1 MTIDSMKEMN
11 EKMNNKNKGKVFYG
25 NDCCEVRACSHI
37 NISKSELTEFVRLLQ
52 ALGQAIQAVFQN
64 PSQNNI
70 DNLIVALNNLQKFLN
85 CLDLSPAQ
93 KQIGNSII
101 ANLLTI
107 LRTTPFS
114 CGALYVELQSLL
126 NYLLYIAKLF
136 KVDCCTIDKLVRLI
150 TEIQTILVQ
159 YGSGCLGGG
168 GATGA
173 TGATGPQGPAGAQGA
188 TGPQG
193 PQGVQGPAGATGPQG
208 AQGPAGV
215 QGATGPQGPQGIQ
228 GPAGATGATGAQGA
242 QGPAGATGATGP
254 QGPQGIQGPAG
265 ATGATGPQGP
275 QGVQGPAGAT
285 GPQGAQGPAGATGAT
300 GPQGPQGI
308 QGPAGATGAQGAQ
321 GPAGATGATGPQ
333 GAQGPAGATGATG
346 ATGPAGTPI
355 PVTIAAIGNSNA
367 QTISPGMNIQF
378 NQVFEINNIDFNDT
392 TDTLTVLETGVYEI
406 SFSASTTFPG
416 SSPFGFG
423 ISFNGQ
429 PPTRNFST
437 NVIGSAVSFSTIV
450 TLQAGTTI
458 SVQPTAN
465 TISIPNTGDTTA
477 TLSVFRIY

>member
-1 MTIDSMKEMN
+1 
-11 EKMNNKNKGKVFYG
+11 MNNKNKGKVFYG

-70 DNLIVALNNLQKFLN
+70 DNLIAALNNLQKFLN

-93 KQIGNSII
+93 RQIGNSII

-136 KVDCCTIDKLVRLI
+136 KVDCCTTDKLVKLI
-150 TEIQTILVQ
+150 TEIQAILVQ

-173 TGATGPQGPAGAQGA
+173 TGATGPQGPAGATGA

-193 PQGVQGPAGATGPQG
+193 PAGAQGATGPQGPQG

-228 GPAGATGATGAQGA
+228 GPAGATGATGAQGPAGVQGATGA
-242 QGPAGATGATGP
+242 QGPAGAQGATGP
-254 QGPQGIQGPAG
+254 QGPAGAQGATGATGAQGPAG
-265 ATGATGPQGP
+265 AQGATGPQGP
-275 QGVQGPAGAT
+275 AGAQGAT
-285 GPQGAQGPAGATGAT
+285 GATGAQGPAGATGAT
-300 GPQGPQGI
+300 G
-308 QGPAGATGAQGAQ
+308 AQ
-321 GPAGATGATGPQ
+321 
-333 GAQGPAGATGATG
+333 GATG

-392 TDTLTVLETGVYEI
+392 TDTLTVLETGVYDI

>member
-1 MTIDSMKEMN
+1 
-11 EKMNNKNKGKVFYG
+11 
-25 NDCCEVRACSHI
+25 
-37 NISKSELTEFVRLLQ
+37 
-52 ALGQAIQAVFQN
+52 
-64 PSQNNI
+64 
-70 DNLIVALNNLQKFLN
+70 
-85 CLDLSPAQ
+85 
-93 KQIGNSII
+93 
-101 ANLLTI
+101 
-107 LRTTPFS
+107 
-114 CGALYVELQSLL
+114 
-126 NYLLYIAKLF
+126 
-136 KVDCCTIDKLVRLI
+136 
-150 TEIQTILVQ
+150 
-159 YGSGCLGGG
+159 
-168 GATGA
+168 
-173 TGATGPQGPAGAQGA
+173 
-188 TGPQG
+188 
-193 PQGVQGPAGATGPQG
+193 
-208 AQGPAGV
+208 
-215 QGATGPQGPQGIQ
+215 
-228 GPAGATGATGAQGA
+228 
-242 QGPAGATGATGP
+242 GATGATGP
-254 QGPQGIQGPAG
+254 QGPQGVQGPAG

-285 GPQGAQGPAGATGAT
+285 GATGPQGPQGVQGPAGATGAT
-300 GPQGPQGI
+300 GPQGP
-308 QGPAGATGAQGAQ
+308 A
-321 GPAGATGATGPQ
+321 
-333 GAQGPAGATGATG
+333 GATG

-392 TDTLTVLETGVYEI
+392 TDTLTVLETGVYDI

>member
-1 MTIDSMKEMN
+1 MKERN

-25 NDCCEVRACSHI
+25 NDCCEVRACSYI

-70 DNLIVALNNLQKFLN
+70 DNLIAALNNLQKFLN

-107 LRTTPFS
+107 LKTKPFS

-136 KVDCCTIDKLVRLI
+136 KVDCYTIDKLVKLI

-168 GATGA
+168 ATGA
-173 TGATGPQGPAGAQGA
+173 TGATGPQGA
-188 TGPQG
+188 
-193 PQGVQGPAGATGPQG
+193 
-208 AQGPAGV
+208 
-215 QGATGPQGPQGIQ
+215 
-228 GPAGATGATGAQGA
+228 
-242 QGPAGATGATGP
+242 
-254 QGPQGIQGPAG
+254 
-265 ATGATGPQGP
+265 
-275 QGVQGPAGAT
+275 
-285 GPQGAQGPAGATGAT
+285 
-300 GPQGPQGI
+300 QGI
-308 QGPAGATGAQGAQ
+308 QGPAGATGAQG
-321 GPAGATGATGPQ
+321 PAGATGA
-333 GAQGPAGATGATG
+333 
-346 ATGPAGTPI
+346 AGTPI
-355 PVTIAAIGNSNA
+355 PVTIAAIGNSNP
-367 QTISPGMNIQF
+367 QTISPGTNIQF
-378 NQVFEINNIDFNDT
+378 NQVFELTNISFNDT
-392 TDTLTVLETGVYEI
+392 SDTLTILETGVYDI

-423 ISFNGQ
+423 ISFNVQ
-429 PPTRNFST
+429 PPNRNFST

-458 SVQPTAN
+458 AVQPTAN

>member
-1 MTIDSMKEMN
+1 
-11 EKMNNKNKGKVFYG
+11 MNNKNKGKVFYG

-85 CLDLSPAQ
+85 CLDLSPGQ

-173 TGATGPQGPAGAQGA
+173 TGPQGPAGATGA
-188 TGPQG
+188 TGPQ
-193 PQGVQGPAGATGPQG
+193 GPQG

-228 GPAGATGATGAQGA
+228 GPAGAQ
-242 QGPAGATGATGP
+242 GATGP

-265 ATGATGPQGP
+265 ATGATGSQGP
-275 QGVQGPAGAT
+275 QGIQGPA
-285 GPQGAQGPAGATGAT
+285 GAT

-308 QGPAGATGAQGAQ
+308 QGPAGA
-321 GPAGATGATGPQ
+321 
-333 GAQGPAGATGATG
+333 
-346 ATGPAGTPI
+346 
-355 PVTIAAIGNSNA
+355 
-367 QTISPGMNIQF
+367 
-378 NQVFEINNIDFNDT
+378 
-392 TDTLTVLETGVYEI
+392 
-406 SFSASTTFPG
+406 
-416 SSPFGFG
+416 
-423 ISFNGQ
+423 
-429 PPTRNFST
+429 
-437 NVIGSAVSFSTIV
+437 
-450 TLQAGTTI
+450 
-458 SVQPTAN
+458 
-465 TISIPNTGDTTA
+465 
-477 TLSVFRIY
+477 

>member
-1 MTIDSMKEMN
+1 
-11 EKMNNKNKGKVFYG
+11 MNNKNKGKVFYG

-64 PSQNNI
+64 PSQANI

-193 PQGVQGPAGATGPQG
+193 PAGA
-208 AQGPAGV
+208 
-215 QGATGPQGPQGIQ
+215 QGATGPQGPAGAQGIQ
-228 GPAGATGATGAQGA
+228 GPAGATGATGAQG
-242 QGPAGATGATGP
+242 
-254 QGPQGIQGPAG
+254 IQGPAG
-265 ATGATGPQGP
+265 ATGATGAQGP
-275 QGVQGPAGAT
+275 AGATGAQGVQGPAGAT
-285 GPQGAQGPAGATGAT
+285 G
-300 GPQGPQGI
+300 
-308 QGPAGATGAQGAQ
+308 ATGAQGVQ
-321 GPAGATGATGPQ
+321 GPA
-333 GAQGPAGATGATG
+333 GATG

-355 PVTIAAIGNSNA
+355 PVTIAAIGNSNP
-367 QTISPGMNIQF
+367 QTISPGTNIQF
-378 NQVFEINNIDFNDT
+378 NQVFELTNISFNDT
-392 TDTLTVLETGVYEI
+392 SDTLTILETGVYDI

-458 SVQPTAN
+458 AVQPTAN

>member
-1 MTIDSMKEMN
+1 MH
-11 EKMNNKNKGKVFYG
+11 NKNKGKVFYG

-52 ALGQAIQAVFQN
+52 AIGQAIQAVFQN

-70 DNLIVALNNLQKFLN
+70 DNLIAALNNLQKFLN

-173 TGATGPQGPAGAQGA
+173 TGAQGPAGAQGA
-188 TGPQG
+188 TGAQG
-193 PQGVQGPAGATGPQG
+193 PAGAQGATGAQGPAGAQGATGAQGPAGATGATG
-208 AQGPAGV
+208 AQGPAGAQGATGAQGPAGA

-228 GPAGATGATGAQGA
+228 GPAGATGATG
-242 QGPAGATGATGP
+242 
-254 QGPQGIQGPAG
+254 
-265 ATGATGPQGP
+265 
-275 QGVQGPAGAT
+275 
-285 GPQGAQGPAGATGAT
+285 
-300 GPQGPQGI
+300 
-308 QGPAGATGAQGAQ
+308 
-321 GPAGATGATGPQ
+321 
-333 GAQGPAGATGATG
+333 
-346 ATGPAGTPI
+346 PAGTPI
-355 PVTIAAIGNSNA
+355 PGTIAAIGNSNP
-367 QTISPGMNIQF
+367 QTISPGTNIQF
-378 NQVFEINNIDFNDT
+378 NQVFELNNITFNDT
-392 TDTLTVLETGVYEI
+392 SDTLTILETGVYDI

>member
-1 MTIDSMKEMN
+1 MKEKN

-37 NISKSELTEFVRLLQ
+37 NIPKSELTEFVRLLQ

-70 DNLIVALNNLQKFLN
+70 DNLIAALNNLQKFLN

-136 KVDCCTIDKLVRLI
+136 KVDCCTIDKLVKLI

-168 GATGA
+168 ATGA
-173 TGATGPQGPAGAQGA
+173 TGATGPQGPAGATGA
-188 TGPQG
+188 T
-193 PQGVQGPAGATGPQG
+193 
-208 AQGPAGV
+208 
-215 QGATGPQGPQGIQ
+215 GPQGIQ
-228 GPAGATGATGAQGA
+228 GPAGATGATGAQG
-242 QGPAGATGATGP
+242 
-254 QGPQGIQGPAG
+254 
-265 ATGATGPQGP
+265 
-275 QGVQGPAGAT
+275 
-285 GPQGAQGPAGATGAT
+285 
-300 GPQGPQGI
+300 
-308 QGPAGATGAQGAQ
+308 
-321 GPAGATGATGPQ
+321 
-333 GAQGPAGATGATG
+333 
-346 ATGPAGTPI
+346 PAGTPI
-355 PVTIAAIGNSNA
+355 PVTIAAIGNSNP
-367 QTISPGMNIQF
+367 QTISPGTNLQF
-378 NQVFEINNIDFNDT
+378 NQVFELTNISFNDT
-392 TDTLTVLETGVYEI
+392 SDTLTILETGVYDI

-458 SVQPTAN
+458 SIQPTAN

-477 TLSVFRIY
+477 TLSIFRIY

>member
-1 MTIDSMKEMN
+1 MTIDSMKERN

-64 PSQNNI
+64 PSQTNI
-70 DNLIVALNNLQKFLN
+70 NNLIAALNNLQKFLN

-173 TGATGPQGPAGAQGA
+173 QGIQGPA
-188 TGPQG
+188 
-193 PQGVQGPAGATGPQG
+193 
-208 AQGPAGV
+208 
-215 QGATGPQGPQGIQ
+215 GATGPQGPQGIQ
-228 GPAGATGATGAQGA
+228 GPA
-242 QGPAGATGATGP
+242 
-254 QGPQGIQGPAG
+254 
-265 ATGATGPQGP
+265 
-275 QGVQGPAGAT
+275 
-285 GPQGAQGPAGATGAT
+285 
-300 GPQGPQGI
+300 
-308 QGPAGATGAQGAQ
+308 
-321 GPAGATGATGPQ
+321 
-333 GAQGPAGATGATG
+333 GATG

-367 QTISPGMNIQF
+367 QTISPGTNIQF
-378 NQVFEINNIDFNDT
+378 NQVFEINNINFNDT
-392 TDTLTVLETGVYEI
+392 ADTLTILETGVYDI

-450 TLQAGTTI
+450 TLEAGTTI

>member
-1 MTIDSMKEMN
+1 
-11 EKMNNKNKGKVFYG
+11 MNNKNKGKVFYG

-193 PQGVQGPAGATGPQG
+193 PQG

-265 ATGATGPQGP
+265 ATGATGPQGI
-275 QGVQGPAGAT
+275 
-285 GPQGAQGPAGATGAT
+285 QGPAGATGAT
-300 GPQGPQGI
+300 GPQGI
-308 QGPAGATGAQGAQ
+308 QGPAGATGATGAQGAQ

-333 GAQGPAGATGATG
+333 GIQGPAGATGATG

-392 TDTLTVLETGVYEI
+392 TDTLTVLETGVYDI

>member
-1 MTIDSMKEMN
+1 MTIDSMKERN

-70 DNLIVALNNLQKFLN
+70 DNLIAALNNLQKFLN

-136 KVDCCTIDKLVRLI
+136 KVDCCTTDKLVKLI
-150 TEIQTILVQ
+150 TEIQAILVQ

-173 TGATGPQGPAGAQGA
+173 TGATGPQGPAGATGA

-193 PQGVQGPAGATGPQG
+193 PAGAQGATGPQGPQG

-228 GPAGATGATGAQGA
+228 GPAGATGATGAQGV
-242 QGPAGATGATGP
+242 QGPAGATGAT
-254 QGPQGIQGPAG
+254 
-265 ATGATGPQGP
+265 
-275 QGVQGPAGAT
+275 
-285 GPQGAQGPAGATGAT
+285 
-300 GPQGPQGI
+300 
-308 QGPAGATGAQGAQ
+308 
-321 GPAGATGATGPQ
+321 

-355 PVTIAAIGNSNA
+355 PVTIAAIGNSNP
-367 QTISPGMNIQF
+367 QTISPGTNLQF
-378 NQVFEINNIDFNDT
+378 NQVFELTNISFNDT
-392 TDTLTVLETGVYEI
+392 SDTLTILETGVYDI

-458 SVQPTAN
+458 SIQPTAN

>member
-173 TGATGPQGPAGAQGA
+173 TGATGPQGPAGATGATGPQGPAGAQGA

-208 AQGPAGV
+208 AQGPAGAT
-215 QGATGPQGPQGIQ
+215 GATGPQGIQGPAGATGATGPQGPAGATGPQGIQ

-254 QGPQGIQGPAG
+254 QGPQGV
-265 ATGATGPQGP
+265 
-275 QGVQGPAGAT
+275 QGV
-285 GPQGAQGPAGATGAT
+285 
-300 GPQGPQGI
+300 
-308 QGPAGATGAQGAQ
+308 
-321 GPAGATGATGPQ
+321 
-333 GAQGPAGATGATG
+333 QGPAGATGATG

-392 TDTLTVLETGVYEI
+392 TDTLTVLETGVYDI

>member
-1 MTIDSMKEMN
+1 MTIDSMKERN
-11 EKMNNKNKGKVFYG
+11 EQMNNKNKGKVFYG

-64 PSQNNI
+64 PSQANV

-150 TEIQTILVQ
+150 TEIQTIVVQ

-193 PQGVQGPAGATGPQG
+193 PQG

-228 GPAGATGATGAQGA
+228 GPAGAQGATGA
-242 QGPAGATGATGP
+242 QGPAGATGATGAQGP
-254 QGPQGIQGPAG
+254 QGIQGPAGATGTTGAQGPQGIQGPAG
-265 ATGATGPQGP
+265 ATGATG
-275 QGVQGPAGAT
+275 A
-285 GPQGAQGPAGATGAT
+285 
-300 GPQGPQGI
+300 QGPQGI
-308 QGPAGATGAQGAQ
+308 
-321 GPAGATGATGPQ
+321 
-333 GAQGPAGATGATG
+333 QGPAGATGATG

-355 PVTIAAIGNSNA
+355 PVTIAAIGNSNP
-367 QTISPGMNIQF
+367 QTISPGTNIQF
-378 NQVFEINNIDFNDT
+378 NQVFEINNINFNDT
-392 TDTLTVLETGVYEI
+392 ADTLTILETGVYDI

-458 SVQPTAN
+458 SIQPTAN

>member
-1 MTIDSMKEMN
+1 
-11 EKMNNKNKGKVFYG
+11 MNNKNKGKVFYG

-64 PSQNNI
+64 PSQANI

-193 PQGVQGPAGATGPQG
+193 PAGAQGATGPQGPQG

-228 GPAGATGATGAQGA
+228 GPAGATGATGAQGV
-242 QGPAGATGATGP
+242 QGPAGATGATGA
-254 QGPQGIQGPAG
+254 QGIQGPAG
-265 ATGATGPQGP
+265 ATGATG
-275 QGVQGPAGAT
+275 A
-285 GPQGAQGPAGATGAT
+285 
-300 GPQGPQGI
+300 QGI
-308 QGPAGATGAQGAQ
+308 QGPA
-321 GPAGATGATGPQ
+321 
-333 GAQGPAGATGATG
+333 GATG

-355 PVTIAAIGNSNA
+355 PVTIAAIGNSNP
-367 QTISPGMNIQF
+367 QTISPGTNIQF
-378 NQVFEINNIDFNDT
+378 NQVFELTNISFNDT
-392 TDTLTVLETGVYEI
+392 SDTLTILETGVYDI

-458 SVQPTAN
+458 AVQPTAN

>member
-1 MTIDSMKEMN
+1 
-11 EKMNNKNKGKVFYG
+11 MNNKNKGKVFYG

-70 DNLIVALNNLQKFLN
+70 DNLIAALNNLQKFLN

-136 KVDCCTIDKLVRLI
+136 KVDCCTTDKLVKLI
-150 TEIQTILVQ
+150 TEIQAILVQ

-173 TGATGPQGPAGAQGA
+173 TGATGPQGPAGATGA

-193 PQGVQGPAGATGPQG
+193 PAGAQGATGPQGPQG

-215 QGATGPQGPQGIQ
+215 QGATGPQGPQGV
-228 GPAGATGATGAQGA
+228 

-254 QGPQGIQGPAG
+254 QGVQGPAG
-265 ATGATGPQGP
+265 ATGAT
-275 QGVQGPAGAT
+275 
-285 GPQGAQGPAGATGAT
+285 
-300 GPQGPQGI
+300 
-308 QGPAGATGAQGAQ
+308 
-321 GPAGATGATGPQ
+321 

-355 PVTIAAIGNSNA
+355 PVTIAAIGNSNP
-367 QTISPGMNIQF
+367 QTISPGTNLQF
-378 NQVFEINNIDFNDT
+378 NQVFELTNISFNDT
-392 TDTLTVLETGVYEI
+392 SDTLTILETGVYDI

-458 SVQPTAN
+458 SIQPTAN

>member
-1 MTIDSMKEMN
+1 MTIDSMKERN

-64 PSQNNI
+64 PSQTNI
-70 DNLIVALNNLQKFLN
+70 DNLIAALNNLQKFLN

-173 TGATGPQGPAGAQGA
+173 TGATGPQGPAGATGA

-193 PQGVQGPAGATGPQG
+193 PAGAQGATGPQGPQG

-215 QGATGPQGPQGIQ
+215 QGATGPQGPQGIQGPAGATGATGPQGAQGAQGPTGATGATGPQGPQGIQ

-254 QGPQGIQGPAG
+254 QGPQGVQGPAG

-285 GPQGAQGPAGATGAT
+285 GAT
-300 GPQGPQGI
+300 GPQGP
-308 QGPAGATGAQGAQ
+308 A
-321 GPAGATGATGPQ
+321 
-333 GAQGPAGATGATG
+333 GATG

-392 TDTLTVLETGVYEI
+392 TDTLTVLETGVYDI

>member
-1 MTIDSMKEMN
+1 MTIDSMKERN

-52 ALGQAIQAVFQN
+52 VLGQAIQAVFQN

-173 TGATGPQGPAGAQGA
+173 TGATGPQGPAGA
-188 TGPQG
+188 TGPQ
-193 PQGVQGPAGATGPQG
+193 GPQG

-228 GPAGATGATGAQGA
+228 GPAGATGATGPQ
-242 QGPAGATGATGP
+242 GP

-265 ATGATGPQGP
+265 A
-275 QGVQGPAGAT
+275 
-285 GPQGAQGPAGATGAT
+285 
-300 GPQGPQGI
+300 
-308 QGPAGATGAQGAQ
+308 
-321 GPAGATGATGPQ
+321 
-333 GAQGPAGATGATG
+333 
-346 ATGPAGTPI
+346 
-355 PVTIAAIGNSNA
+355 
-367 QTISPGMNIQF
+367 
-378 NQVFEINNIDFNDT
+378 
-392 TDTLTVLETGVYEI
+392 
-406 SFSASTTFPG
+406 
-416 SSPFGFG
+416 
-423 ISFNGQ
+423 
-429 PPTRNFST
+429 
-437 NVIGSAVSFSTIV
+437 
-450 TLQAGTTI
+450 
-458 SVQPTAN
+458 
-465 TISIPNTGDTTA
+465 
-477 TLSVFRIY
+477 

>member
-1 MTIDSMKEMN
+1 
-11 EKMNNKNKGKVFYG
+11 MNNKNKGKVFYG

-64 PSQNNI
+64 PSQTNI
-70 DNLIVALNNLQKFLN
+70 NNLIAALNNLQKFLN

-173 TGATGPQGPAGAQGA
+173 
-188 TGPQG
+188 
-193 PQGVQGPAGATGPQG
+193 QG
-208 AQGPAGV
+208 AQ
-215 QGATGPQGPQGIQ
+215 
-228 GPAGATGATGAQGA
+228 
-242 QGPAGATGATGP
+242 
-254 QGPQGIQGPAG
+254 
-265 ATGATGPQGP
+265 
-275 QGVQGPAGAT
+275 
-285 GPQGAQGPAGATGAT
+285 
-300 GPQGPQGI
+300 
-308 QGPAGATGAQGAQ
+308 
-321 GPAGATGATGPQ
+321 
-333 GAQGPAGATGATG
+333 
-346 ATGPAGTPI
+346 GPAGTPI

-367 QTISPGMNIQF
+367 QTISPGTNIQF
-378 NQVFEINNIDFNDT
+378 NQVFEINNINFNDT
-392 TDTLTVLETGVYEI
+392 ADTLTILETGVYDI

-450 TLQAGTTI
+450 TLEAGTTI

-465 TISIPNTGDTTA
+465 TISIP
-477 TLSVFRIY
+477 

>member
-1 MTIDSMKEMN
+1 MTIDSMKERN

-64 PSQNNI
+64 PSQTNI
-70 DNLIVALNNLQKFLN
+70 NNLIAALNNLQKFLN

-173 TGATGPQGPAGAQGA
+173 
-188 TGPQG
+188 
-193 PQGVQGPAGATGPQG
+193 
-208 AQGPAGV
+208 
-215 QGATGPQGPQGIQ
+215 QGIQ
-228 GPAGATGATGAQGA
+228 
-242 QGPAGATGATGP
+242 
-254 QGPQGIQGPAG
+254 
-265 ATGATGPQGP
+265 
-275 QGVQGPAGAT
+275 
-285 GPQGAQGPAGATGAT
+285 
-300 GPQGPQGI
+300 
-308 QGPAGATGAQGAQ
+308 
-321 GPAGATGATGPQ
+321 
-333 GAQGPAGATGATG
+333 
-346 ATGPAGTPI
+346 GPAGTPI

-367 QTISPGMNIQF
+367 QTISPGTNIQF
-378 NQVFEINNIDFNDT
+378 NQVFEINNINFNDT
-392 TDTLTVLETGVYEI
+392 ADTLTILETGVYDI

-450 TLQAGTTI
+450 TLEAGTTI

>member
-1 MTIDSMKEMN
+1 
-11 EKMNNKNKGKVFYG
+11 MNNKNKGKVFYG

-70 DNLIVALNNLQKFLN
+70 DNLIAALNNLQKFLN

-136 KVDCCTIDKLVRLI
+136 KVDCCTTDKLVKLI
-150 TEIQTILVQ
+150 TEIQAILVQ

-173 TGATGPQGPAGAQGA
+173 TGATGPQGPAGATGA

-193 PQGVQGPAGATGPQG
+193 PAGAQGATGPQGPQG

-215 QGATGPQGPQGIQ
+215 QGATGAQGPQGVQ
-228 GPAGATGATGAQGA
+228 GPAGATGATGAQGV
-242 QGPAGATGATGP
+242 QGPAGATGAT
-254 QGPQGIQGPAG
+254 
-265 ATGATGPQGP
+265 
-275 QGVQGPAGAT
+275 
-285 GPQGAQGPAGATGAT
+285 
-300 GPQGPQGI
+300 
-308 QGPAGATGAQGAQ
+308 
-321 GPAGATGATGPQ
+321 

-355 PVTIAAIGNSNA
+355 PVTIAAIGNSNP
-367 QTISPGMNIQF
+367 QTISPGTNLQF
-378 NQVFEINNIDFNDT
+378 NQVFELTNISFNDT
-392 TDTLTVLETGVYEI
+392 SDTLTILETGVYDI

-458 SVQPTAN
+458 SIQPTAN